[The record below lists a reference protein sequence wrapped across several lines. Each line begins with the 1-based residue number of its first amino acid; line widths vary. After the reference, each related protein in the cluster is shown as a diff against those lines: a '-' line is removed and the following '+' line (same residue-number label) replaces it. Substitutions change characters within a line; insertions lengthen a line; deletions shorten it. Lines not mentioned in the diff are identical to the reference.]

1 MTAFFKKKTIQFAI
15 AIGFALLGPVLIPP
29 HGLGI
34 YIPLGSLLCDC
45 DIWRDKP
52 GSSFFGVFLIEL
64 AVYSVVLYGIWRL
77 ALLSFKRGL
86 APLPQSTEHCP
97 MKEQKTPV
105 VPSHGTP
112 DEKLAH
118 LVKKPE

>member
-1 MTAFFKKKTIQFAI
+1 MTAFLKKTTIQFAI
-15 AIGFALLGPVLIPP
+15 AVGFALLGPFLIAP
-29 HGLGI
+29 HVVGI
-34 YIPLGSLLCDC
+34 YIPLGSFLFDG
-45 DIWRDKP
+45 DIWRDEP
-52 GSSFFGVFLIEL
+52 DSSFFGVFFVEL

-77 ALLSFKRGL
+77 ALLSFKRGF

-105 VPSHGTP
+105 VSSHGTP